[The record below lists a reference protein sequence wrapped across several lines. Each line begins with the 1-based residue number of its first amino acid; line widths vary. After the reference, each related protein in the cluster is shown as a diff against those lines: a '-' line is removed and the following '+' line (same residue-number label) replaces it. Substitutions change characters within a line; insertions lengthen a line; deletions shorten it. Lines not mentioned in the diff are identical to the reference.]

1 MDELAPS
8 FIQSHHHHS
17 FIVMRRRKKKK
28 EADVLQ
34 PSLLSST
41 LFFSPLPSL
50 DALPPPPP
58 IFTSF
63 FSPLSLPPIFT
74 SAVLLNFPRKSV
86 RYFLFVALLAMST
99 IAKRIGLKAFSI
111 APPPKL
117 GFLSV
122 PSFPRCPSCHFLS
135 WTGNIR
141 EKCKSNFR
149 TLKNSM

>member
-111 APPPKL
+111 APLPSPQI
-117 GFLSV
+117 GFSVRSFLSRMSFV
-122 PSFPRCPSCHFLS
+122 SFPFLD
-135 WTGNIR
+135 R
-141 EKCKSNFR
+141 KHPRKVQ
-149 TLKNSM
+149 K